1 VSAGGPKV
9 SLDAVPAEAR
19 RFLEAGAEVADRRN
33 ERLAWVGGGVRD
45 LLLGRGGLDLDL
57 VLEGDPEAFA
67 RDLAGRLD
75 GEVRLHPRFLTA
87 TLALPAAARLDIA
100 RARRERYAAPAVLP
114 EVEPASLDEDLA
126 RRDFTINA
134 LAVTLAPGV
143 ERGTLGD
150 PAGGRRD
157 LEAGLLRALHPG
169 SFVDDPTRLL
179 RGLRFALRFAFRFE
193 AATASWARAAVA
205 DGIPG
210 LLSGSRLAHD
220 LQLLFDDRPEIDDAL
235 AALAEMGLTGT
246 LAPALADRERVARA
260 VRLCASVRAEAARL
274 ASHLRVQGWRL
285 ALLSIAA
292 TAGEPLAAALAARL
306 ALPGAERDLVLSG
319 PSRVARAVRHLAPAS
334 LPHEAA
340 ELLAPLCDEELTLA
354 AASGPAPATW
364 VQRWLEELRD
374 LRLAVTGEDLV
385 AAGVPPGPRLGA
397 ALRAT
402 RRARQDGLIDRAG
415 ELDFALRRSA
425 GEEEPG

>member
-1 VSAGGPKV
+1 MSAGGPRV
-9 SLDAVPAEAR
+9 SLDPVPAEAR
-19 RFLEAGAEVADRRN
+19 RVLEAAAAVADRRS

-57 VLEGDPEAFA
+57 VLEGDPAAFA
-67 RDLAGRLD
+67 HDLAARLG

-87 TLALPAAARLDIA
+87 TLALPAAARLDVA

-114 EVEPASLDEDLA
+114 EVEPACLDEDLA

-134 LAVTLAPGV
+134 LAITLAPGA
-143 ERGTLGD
+143 ERGTLVD
-150 PAGGRRD
+150 PAGGQRD

-193 AATASWARAAVA
+193 AATAGWARAAVA
-205 DGIPG
+205 GGVPA

-220 LQLLFDDRPEIDDAL
+220 LQLLFDDRPEIEDAL
-235 AALAEMGLTGT
+235 AALAEMGLTGI
-246 LAPALADRERVARA
+246 LAPALADRDRVARA
-260 VRLCASVRAEAARL
+260 VRLSASVRSEAARL
-274 ASHLRVQGWRL
+274 APRLRARGWRL

-292 TAGEPLAAALAARL
+292 TAGVPMAAGLAARL
-306 ALPGAERDLVLSG
+306 ALPGAERDLVVSG
-319 PSRVARAVRHLAPAS
+319 PSRVARVVRLLAPAS
-334 LPHEAA
+334 LSHEAA
-340 ELLAPLCDEELTLA
+340 ELLAPLCAEELALA
-354 AASGPAPATW
+354 AATGPAPATW
-364 VQRWLEELRD
+364 VRRWLEELRD

-415 ELDFALRRSA
+415 ELEFALRRSA
-425 GEEEPG
+425 GDEEPG